1 MHKGFAISIAVVLL
15 LISEAFA
22 ADATEQ
28 EQQFVITTSN
38 YGALEGSGVGAV
50 SSFNFVPL
58 ANVQQT
64 INDSGNI
71 QYVQTSIGSL
81 FQGANAAGFLG
92 AYGFNQNALTVG
104 DQWQGTPS
112 YLILGLQSQDLG
124 TAFTQNIIN
133 VGGLGSAAA
142 IQNFVG
148 NQNQFIVTPYGVS
161 ANVQV
166 LGIGVL
172 DGIDSHISS
181 LVSRGLSINHI
192 SRIRY

>member
-1 MHKGFAISIAVVLL
+1 MHKGFAVTISLVFLL
-15 LISEAFA
+15 SSGAFA

-28 EQQFVITTSN
+28 EQQFIITTTN

-58 ANVQQT
+58 ANVQQS
-64 INDSGNI
+64 INDTGNI
-71 QYVQTSIGSL
+71 QYVQTSVGSL

-92 AYGFNQNALTVG
+92 AYGFNQGALTVG

-112 YLILGLQSQDLG
+112 YLTLGLQNQNLG

-166 LGIGVL
+166 LGVGVL
-172 DGIDSHISS
+172 DGVGSHISN